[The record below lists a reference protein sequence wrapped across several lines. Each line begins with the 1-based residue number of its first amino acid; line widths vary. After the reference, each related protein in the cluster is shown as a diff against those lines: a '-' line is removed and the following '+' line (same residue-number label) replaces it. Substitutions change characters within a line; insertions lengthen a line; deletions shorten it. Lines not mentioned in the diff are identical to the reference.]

1 MGFVEFCDERAG
13 HDKLHTGFAGDG
25 IGEEPS
31 RPSDVLLSSGVA
43 EVNPG
48 IESTALDCPAPDPFI
63 QP

>member
-31 RPSDVLLSSGVA
+31 RPSDVLLNAGVVKMNLGV
-43 EVNPG
+43 EF
-48 IESTALDCPAPDPFI
+48 TALACPAFDLFV
-63 QP
+63 